1 MDSFNLSTEAILT
14 TPFPPHLNESSNLI
28 RLGELNESIALIS
41 HRVTD
46 CTSFDI
52 SILGELGVKE
62 SWTKLFTFGP
72 LPCFENLCGV
82 GKKGDIF
89 FIKDDY
95 ELACFNLST
104 QMIEEMG
111 VYEKSG
117 CCQLMIYNESFLPI
131 RAINN

>member
-1 MDSFNLSTEAILT
+1 
-14 TPFPPHLNESSNLI
+14 
-28 RLGELNESIALIS
+28 
-41 HRVTD
+41 
-46 CTSFDI
+46 
-52 SILGELGVKE
+52 
-62 SWTKLFTFGP
+62 